1 MKRPWNLGLAGLILI
16 GLAYGGWILLRPGPI
31 NLILITLDTTRADR
45 IGCYGYQAAETPRLD
60 ALAKRGVL
68 FERAYAPGPMTSPSH
83 TSMLTG
89 LWPPEH
95 GVITN
100 GLTGL
105 GPGVE
110 TAAELLQ
117 RRGFQTVAF
126 PAASML
132 NAKFGLNQG
141 FQEYHDDLSD
151 STPGADPLHR
161 SRDGRFVVDDVIA
174 WLQGHQERQSSAPFF
189 CWMHLYDPHEPYLAH
204 PDIFGDKFESRPY
217 DGELAYVDQQIGRLF
232 DALEKQG
239 LAQQTVIV
247 VVGDHGESLG
257 EHGEQEHGYLLHDS
271 TLHVPMIIA
280 DPRRKSAGTRV
291 STPVSLVDL
300 FPTLLELGGL
310 NSPGFCRGRS
320 LQPALEGKSIPA
332 RFCYSQS
339 EEPYLHAFW
348 SPLQGVTKER
358 WRYVRSTKPELYDL
372 IADPAE
378 RDNLAEREPAVVRK
392 LDGELTAFEAKF
404 QKQAGMT
411 VTLSSQ
417 EQRALESLG
426 YTGGSGSGSA
436 ASRPK
441 SLPDIKDMLGYLNR
455 YNDANHL
462 IHQNDWEPAATILEP
477 LVREVPTYLRALLN
491 LGQCRL
497 QQKRYDE
504 AASWFQ
510 SAIEIDPNSELAYE
524 MLGFAYLRLL
534 KLDLAEQEFRRLLE
548 LQPESERGHLYLGE
562 VYQRRDNFPQAM
574 RHYAETL
581 RINPQN
587 RQAFEVYEALR
598 QAGFHP

>member
-1 MKRPWNLGLAGLILI
+1 M
-16 GLAYGGWILLRPGPI
+16 
-31 NLILITLDTTRADR
+31 
-45 IGCYGYQAAETPRLD
+45 
-60 ALAKRGVL
+60 
-68 FERAYAPGPMTSPSH
+68 
-83 TSMLTG
+83 
-89 LWPPEH
+89 
-95 GVITN
+95 
-100 GLTGL
+100 
-105 GPGVE
+105 
-110 TAAELLQ
+110 
-117 RRGFQTVAF
+117 
-126 PAASML
+126 
-132 NAKFGLNQG
+132 
-141 FQEYHDDLSD
+141 
-151 STPGADPLHR
+151 
-161 SRDGRFVVDDVIA
+161 
-174 WLQGHQERQSSAPFF
+174 
-189 CWMHLYDPHEPYLAH
+189 
-204 PDIFGDKFESRPY
+204 
-217 DGELAYVDQQIGRLF
+217 
-232 DALEKQG
+232 
-239 LAQQTVIV
+239 
-247 VVGDHGESLG
+247 
-257 EHGEQEHGYLLHDS
+257 
-271 TLHVPMIIA
+271 
-280 DPRRKSAGTRV
+280 
-291 STPVSLVDL
+291 
-300 FPTLLELGGL
+300 
-310 NSPGFCRGRS
+310 
-320 LQPALEGKSIPA
+320 
-332 RFCYSQS
+332 
-339 EEPYLHAFW
+339 
-348 SPLQGVTKER
+348 
-358 WRYVRSTKPELYDL
+358 RSTKPELYDL